1 MAAIADSSIA
11 GLRISNEH
19 VISQLS
25 GPVSIVIL
33 QPNAKSTYFQAYKKA
48 PLFILF
54 GDIHCS
60 DANLCKPSPGA
71 IRIYDIDFLNM
82 MCSILKDNEVIDV
95 CTEGENLTNQT
106 NITTLTREPIY
117 AFHNLVRICNNFKK
131 EDSENYKMVQKI
143 RWHHTDIRFWT
154 LYIPEV
160 QKVREDRPRK
170 YYNMFEFLLIRVE
183 GNKLY
188 IDNRNKDIF
197 YNVFCSYL
205 FKLKTEGYSFE
216 ANIAVNVTEIY
227 FKLVENRYSLINYQ
241 ISKITKKSDREFL
254 KQKISVYI
262 SYMYQ
267 KELQLSGLKESKDLG
282 ILIRTM
288 HNKMIGFCN
297 GELVGLKE
305 IHGTRDYTIYKNF
318 ILRIETIKLD
328 MFTFAK
334 SFTRMLNPTPDSQPP
349 IINMCYFG
357 NLHIQNMTYFI
368 TKILNSEGVGGDA
381 YNVIL
386 THGIGQDA
394 PNPLSKDANRC
405 LDFSQ
410 IKKSSISE
418 LLNQLRQMSIS
429 K

>member
-1 MAAIADSSIA
+1 MAAIADSPA
-11 GLRISNEH
+11 GFRISNDH

-33 QPNAKSTYFQAYKKA
+33 QPNYDSAYFKTYKKA

-60 DANLCKPSPGA
+60 DKNLCEPSKGA
-71 IRIYDIDFLNM
+71 IRIHDINFLNM
-82 MCSILKDNEVIDV
+82 MCSIIKDNEVIDV

-106 NITTLTREPIY
+106 NITTPTREPIY
-117 AFHNLVRICNNFKK
+117 AFHNLVRYCNTLNKTHDDYQK
-131 EDSENYKMVQKI
+131 IQKI

-154 LYIPEV
+154 LNIPEV
-160 QKVREDRPRK
+160 QKVREDRPRN
-170 YYNMFEFLLIRVE
+170 YYNMFEFLSIRVE
-183 GNKLY
+183 GNKHY
-188 IDNRNKDIF
+188 KDKPTSDIF
-197 YNVFCSYL
+197 FRVFRSYL
-205 FKLKTEGYSFE
+205 SKLIAAGYSFE

-282 ILIRTM
+282 QLIRTM

-297 GELVGLKE
+297 GDLVGLKE
-305 IHGTRDYTIYKNF
+305 IHGTPEYTIYKNF

-328 MFTFAK
+328 IFTFAK
-334 SFTRMLNPTPDSQPP
+334 SFTRMLNPTPDKQPP

-368 TKILNSEGVGGDA
+368 TKILNAEGVGGNA

>member
-1 MAAIADSSIA
+1 MAAIADSSIT

-71 IRIYDIDFLNM
+71 IRIYDINFLNM

-170 YYNMFEFLLIRVE
+170 YYNMFEFLSIRVD

-188 IDNRNKDIF
+188 KDNYKPDIF
-197 YNVFCSYL
+197 YKVFQSYRS
-205 FKLKTEGYSFE
+205 KLIDEGYSFE
-216 ANIAVNVTEIY
+216 ANIAVNVIEIY
-227 FKLVENRYSLINYQ
+227 SKLVENRYSLINYQ
-241 ISKITKKSDREFL
+241 ISKITEESDRKFL
-254 KQKISVYI
+254 KQKIKLYI
-262 SYMYQ
+262 EYMYD
-267 KELQLSGLKESKDLG
+267 KECNLSTLIPKDLG
-282 ILIRTM
+282 ILIRQM

-297 GELVGLKE
+297 GDLVGLEE
-305 IHGTRDYTIYKNF
+305 IHGTREYTIYKNF

-328 MFTFAK
+328 IFTFAK
-334 SFTRMLNPTPDSQPP
+334 SFTRMLETTAETP

-357 NLHIQNMTYFI
+357 NLHIQNMTHFI
-368 TKILNSEGVGGDA
+368 TKILNSGGVGGDA

-418 LLNQLRQMSIS
+418 LLNPLRQMSKS